1 MRRKPLTAEE
11 RQDEEGNHG
20 DCAGGIG
27 NSNVYVC
34 VRVAPQFAWTGSR
47 RRAILAV
54 WVSGRG
60 LHVLEEFGAIPSPPS
75 RGVSAA
81 GPMRS
86 KASMSRT
93 DTAPERMTAAA
104 STAAAGRARSASWPA
119 QGAPCR
125 VVPSG
130 AESGH
135 PRRRSGSGCADGR
148 RFEPGRL
155 RQHAALH
162 ALRDVCYADGNG
174 ALECAAKRKQPNGW
188 DLFVDRKMKRATAM
202 ILATALAT
210 TMAAPVN

>member
-60 LHVLEEFGAIPSPPS
+60 LHVLEEFGAIPSPSS

-86 KASMSRT
+86 KTSMSRT
-93 DTAPERMTAAA
+93 DTAPERMTAAT

-130 AESGH
+130 ADSGH
-135 PRRRSGSGCADGR
+135 PRRRSGSGCAD
-148 RFEPGRL
+148 
-155 RQHAALH
+155 
-162 ALRDVCYADGNG
+162 
-174 ALECAAKRKQPNGW
+174 
-188 DLFVDRKMKRATAM
+188 RAPIRARPP
-202 ILATALAT
+202 AT
-210 TMAAPVN
+210 TCRTSRASGCLLCRWKRCARVRSETQAAEWLGFVCG